1 MSKLNID
8 WRIHLKRVVGLIL
21 LAALPALGLYLLLAC
36 VLLASYVHREL
47 TVQRFAAPF
56 FDYPLPPYTT
66 EMSRSTR
73 SGALGGAGHM
83 CSYEAV
89 RVVTS
94 HLTVREIEAYY
105 QDVTFPTVM
114 PESSSMAAISGLEGR
129 TPVFVDFDR
138 DDSQSGVIE
147 ISIFDG
153 PYYNYDMPL
162 WDMLC

>member
-1 MSKLNID
+1 M
-8 WRIHLKRVVGLIL
+8 
-21 LAALPALGLYLLLAC
+21 AC

-47 TVQRFAAPF
+47 TIQRFAGPF

-73 SGALGGAGHM
+73 SGALGGTGHS

-94 HLTVREIEAYY
+94 HLTVREIKTYY
-105 QDVTFPTVM
+105 QDVTFPTVI
-114 PESSSMAAISGLEGR
+114 PQGSPMARDYGLNGR
-129 TPVFVDFDR
+129 VPVFVDYDR
-138 DDSQSGVIE
+138 YAPQSGVIE

-162 WDMLC
+162 WDMSC